1 MRVLLG
7 IGLAA
12 FVISD
17 ALAEDRYQVVPMRSW
32 TVAGERQH
40 PEHNTAVRIDVRD
53 GSALW
58 CHVQFGLKDDGI
70 QLRQGRCSPINFNG
84 PKPPAGPV
92 AAVVP
97 PNAPATGTVRPLRY
111 PGLWKADQTTGAVSF
126 CTGSPSWSPLGAPP
140 TQWHCVKLDGS

>member
-12 FVISD
+12 FVTSD
-17 ALAEDRYQVVPMRSW
+17 AVAEDRYQVAPM
-32 TVAGERQH
+32 
-40 PEHNTAVRIDVRD
+40 
-53 GSALW
+53 
-58 CHVQFGLKDDGI
+58 
-70 QLRQGRCSPINFNG
+70 
-84 PKPPAGPV
+84 

-126 CTGSPSWSPLGAPP
+126 CTGSPSWNSLGAPP

>member
-12 FVISD
+12 FVTSD
-17 ALAEDRYQVVPMRSW
+17 AVAEDRYQVAPMRSW
-32 TVAGERQH
+32 TVVGERQH

-111 PGLWKADQTTGAVSF
+111 PGLWKADQTTGSVSSVPVHRR
-126 CTGSPSWSPLGAPP
+126 GIRLVLPLRNGIA
-140 TQWHCVKLDGS
+140 